1 MSAMEVVF
9 IRVSRWQFLVS
20 QFTLTFFSLLLILL
34 TLLTFLWKPL
44 ELECGLCSRT
54 VVGRRVPVSGLLQQ
68 ETVPT
73 TVSPLIIVCS
83 GSFKSGGLHGI
94 LASSLCNT

>member
-1 MSAMEVVF
+1 MSQ
-9 IRVSRWQFLVS
+9 S
-20 QFTLTFFSLLLILL
+20 TLTFFSLLLILL
-34 TLLTFLWKPL
+34 TLLTFQPL

-54 VVGRRVPVSGLLQQ
+54 VVSRRVPVSGLLQQ

-83 GSFKSGGLHGI
+83 ESFKNGGLHGI